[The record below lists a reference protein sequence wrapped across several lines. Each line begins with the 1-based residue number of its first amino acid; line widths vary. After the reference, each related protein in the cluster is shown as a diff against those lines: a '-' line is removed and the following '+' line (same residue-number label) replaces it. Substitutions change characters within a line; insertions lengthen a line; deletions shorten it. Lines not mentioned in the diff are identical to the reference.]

1 MGESG
6 LMYHTMSSIL
16 AVQQEA
22 LHGVPEAGV
31 FTTDNLS
38 CVHLG
43 GVKGK
48 QLRQVLMNIF

>member
-1 MGESG
+1 MESG

-48 QLRQVLMNIF
+48 QLRQVLMNMF